1 MRNEKMAKKFTTKH
15 SKALGVMF
23 ALLIGIIF
31 GPTVSANDAD
41 SLNQVPVHMV
51 VTVKAHHSDQ
61 VPVVAA
67 NDVKVF
73 LRDKQDM
80 VTSWVPFQGDRAGL
94 QLFILIDDTSRD
106 SVSLQFKSIE
116 KFIDEQ
122 PASTSVGI
130 GYMRNGMVVTAQAL
144 TPDRD
149 LAKKALRLPMGAA
162 VGYTSPYLS
171 LSDLMK
177 KWPETKDRREIL
189 MITSGI
195 DPLGGGFSNDPYNNP
210 YLNAAANQAQRGGF
224 VVYSIYTSGA
234 GVGGRGRGF
243 RTAFSQAGL
252 DLISQKTGGETYYL
266 GFGSPVDFT
275 PYLDDV
281 SYSLKHQYEL
291 VFLAKGGKKPTLEPV
306 KVKTEMPKIGL
317 VTATDGYVGT
327 GI

>member
-1 MRNEKMAKKFTTKH
+1 MRNEKMTKKFTTNY
-15 SKALGVMF
+15 SIGLAVMF
-23 ALLIGIIF
+23 ALLIGMVF
-31 GPTVSANDAD
+31 GPAASANDAD
-41 SLNQVPVHMV
+41 SGNQVPVHMV
-51 VTVKAHHSDQ
+51 VTVKTSHGNQ

-67 NDVKVF
+67 NDVEVF
-73 LRDKQDM
+73 QRDKQDM

-94 QLFILIDDTSRD
+94 QLFIVIDDTSRD
-106 SVSLQFKSIE
+106 SVSLQFNSIG

-122 PASTSVGI
+122 PASTSIGL

-144 TPDRD
+144 TPDHD
-149 LAKKALRLPMGAA
+149 LVKKALRLPLGAT
-162 VGYTSPYLS
+162 VGYTSPYLA

-210 YLNAAANQAQRGGF
+210 YLDAAANQAQRGGF

-234 GVGGRGRGF
+234 GIGGRGRGL
-243 RTAFSQAGL
+243 RTSFQQAGL
-252 DLISQKTGGETYYL
+252 DLLSQKTGGETYYL
-266 GFGSPVDFT
+266 GLGSPVDFT

-281 SYSLKHQYEL
+281 SFCLKHQYEL

-317 VTATDGYVGT
+317 ITAADGYVGAS
-327 GI
+327 I